1 MRKILALA
9 TALGIAACATQTM
22 QADIKDAQLVVN
34 AATAIV
40 NDVQNA
46 GIKIDNIAQINTV
59 LGDMNT
65 ALADLQKA
73 TDSTAAKQDVQQLV
87 NDFADFAGMIASI
100 NGMPANVAQYLRAA
114 SVLIP
119 EVEASVGIVVNNF
132 SAGMTPDEARHILEN
147 AH

>member
-1 MRKILALA
+1 MRKVLALA
-9 TALGIAACATQTM
+9 TALGIAACATQTI
-22 QADIKDAQLVVN
+22 QTDVKDAQLVVT

-46 GIKIDNIAQINTV
+46 GIKVPNISQIDAV
-59 LGDMNT
+59 LNDMNA

-73 TDSTAAKQDVQQLV
+73 TASTQAKQDVQQLV
-87 NDFADFAGMIASI
+87 ADFADFAGMVANIQ
-100 NGMPANVAQYLRAA
+100 GMPANVAQYLSAA

-132 SAGMTPDEARHILEN
+132 GAGMTPDEARHILEN

>member
-9 TALGIAACATQTM
+9 TALGIAACTTQTM
-22 QADIKDAQLVVN
+22 QADIKDAQLIVT

-46 GIKIDNIAQINTV
+46 GIKINNIAQINTV

-73 TDSTAAKQDVQQLV
+73 TDSTVQKQDVQQLV

-100 NGMPANVAQYLRAA
+100 NGMPANVAQYLQAA

-119 EVEASVGIVVNNF
+119 EIEASVEIVVNNF